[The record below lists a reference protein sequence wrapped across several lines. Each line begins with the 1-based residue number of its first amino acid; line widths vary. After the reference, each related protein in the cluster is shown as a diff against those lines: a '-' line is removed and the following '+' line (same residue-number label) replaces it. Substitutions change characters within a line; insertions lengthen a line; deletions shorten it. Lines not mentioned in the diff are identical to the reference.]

1 MGFVNA
7 HFIAYAT
14 GLGASTIAAAGSLA
28 TVGVMS
34 IAGALIFGYLADRKG
49 IRPILSIAYGFRGLG
64 YGVLLL
70 ADSLP
75 MATLGVMI
83 IGISWTSAIS
93 LTGAISADQFGLRRL
108 GTVYG
113 SIFGVMPLG
122 AASGVWIAGRVFDDT
137 GSYDLALFISMALGI
152 SAALLIGL
160 PRYRQLA
167 PELPTLPET
176 GSALDEAHP
185 AD

>member
-28 TVGVMS
+28 TVGAMS
-34 IAGALIFGYLADRKG
+34 IAGALIFGYFSDRRGVRHILA
-49 IRPILSIAYGFRGLG
+49 IAYGFRGFG

-70 ADSLP
+70 SDSLT
-75 MATLGVMI
+75 MATLGIMI
-83 IGISWTSAIS
+83 IGVSWTSAIS

-113 SIFGVMPLG
+113 SIFGIMPLG

-137 GSYDLALFISMALGI
+137 GSYDLALLISMAIGLG
-152 SAALLIGL
+152 AALLIGL
-160 PRYRQLA
+160 PHYRQLA
-167 PELPTLPET
+167 PELPDLTELTAAPDQ
-176 GSALDEAHP
+176 AP
-185 AD
+185 AAE

>member
-14 GLGASTIAAAGSLA
+14 GLGAGTVAAAGSLA
-28 TVGVMS
+28 TVGAMS
-34 IAGALIFGYLADRKG
+34 IAGALVFGHFSDKKG
-49 IRPILSIAYGFRGLG
+49 VRPILAIAYGFRGFG
-64 YGVLLL
+64 YIVLLM

-83 IGISWTSAIS
+83 IGISWTSVIS

-113 SIFGVMPLG
+113 SIFGIMPLG
-122 AASGVWIAGRVFDDT
+122 AASGVWIAGRVFDET
-137 GSYDLALFISMALGI
+137 NSYDLALLISMALGLG
-152 SAALLIGL
+152 AALLIGL

-167 PELPTLPET
+167 PELPAMPLAKP
-176 GSALDEAHP
+176 DEAP
-185 AD
+185 ATK

>member
-14 GLGASTIAAAGSLA
+14 GLGAGTVAAAGSLA
-28 TVGVMS
+28 TVGAMS
-34 IAGALIFGYLADRKG
+34 IVGALIFGQLADRRG
-49 IRPILSIAYGFRGLG
+49 VRPILAITYGFRGLG

-75 MATLGVMI
+75 MATLGIMI
-83 IGISWTSAIS
+83 IGISWTSVIS

-122 AASGVWIAGRVFDDT
+122 AAAGVWIAGRVFDET
-137 GSYDLALFISMALGI
+137 GSYDLALQISIGVGLG
-152 SAALLIGL
+152 AALLIGL

-167 PELPTLPET
+167 PEVHSMPP
-176 GSALDEAHP
+176 AKPDEMP
-185 AD
+185 ASE

>member
-14 GLGASTIAAAGSLA
+14 GLGAGTVAAAGSLA
-28 TVGVMS
+28 TVGAMS
-34 IAGALIFGYLADRKG
+34 IAGAVIFGYFSDRRG
-49 IRPILSIAYGFRGLG
+49 VRPILAIAYAFRGLG
-64 YGVLLL
+64 YAVLLM
-70 ADSLP
+70 ADSLT

-83 IGISWTSAIS
+83 IGISWTSVIS

-122 AASGVWIAGRVFDDT
+122 AASGVWIAGRVFDNT
-137 GSYDLALFISMALGI
+137 GTYDLALQISMGIGLG
-152 SAALLIGL
+152 AALLIGL
-160 PRYRQLA
+160 PRYRELA
-167 PELPTLPET
+167 PPIVATP
-176 GSALDEAHP
+176 DEVP
-185 AD
+185 ASD

>member
-14 GLGASTIAAAGSLA
+14 GLGAGTIAAAGSLA
-28 TVGVMS
+28 TVGAMS
-34 IAGALIFGYLADRKG
+34 IVGALIFGHFSDTKG
-49 IRPILSIAYGFRGLG
+49 VRPILAIAYGFRGFG
-64 YGVLLL
+64 YIVLLM
-70 ADSLP
+70 ADSLS

-83 IGISWTSAIS
+83 IGISWTSVIS

-113 SIFGVMPLG
+113 SIFGIMPLG

-137 GSYDLALFISMALGI
+137 GSYDLALLISMALGI
-152 SAALLIGL
+152 GAALLIGL

-167 PELPTLPET
+167 PELPAMPLAKPDELPASE
-176 GSALDEAHP
+176 
-185 AD
+185 